1 MFTAKQASSNH
12 VQLSM
17 SIYQKTM
24 FFVIFGKFL
33 VLVPGVT
40 CVRQNGIKLVLVV
53 SRGILLKD
61 YLGQSTLKR
70 ATSYSIVH

>member
-1 MFTAKQASSNH
+1 MFTAEQASSNH

-53 SRGILLKD
+53 S
-61 YLGQSTLKR
+61 
-70 ATSYSIVH
+70 